1 MNTKI
6 TFLDKLYN
14 LTGRKGER
22 VKGYCYYCG
31 RAIFNWDFATSIDEH
46 GECVYCRD
54 GELRGAEKA
63 RQIIM
68 RGYNESLGER
78 GLRRTMQKDR
88 GQMRFFALYYNK
100 TISGA
105 VHQANKYIKQTD

>member
-6 TFLDKLYN
+6 TFLDRRYN
-14 LTGRKGER
+14 LTARKPDR

-31 RAIFNWDFATSIDEH
+31 NPLFDLEFATSVDEH
-46 GECVYCRD
+46 GECGYCRAA
-54 GELRGAEKA
+54 ELRGAEKA

-78 GLRRTMQKDR
+78 GLRRAMQKDR
-88 GQMRFFALYYNK
+88 VRMRFFALYYNK
-100 TISGA
+100 TINGA
-105 VHQANKYIKQTD
+105 VYQANRLEDE